1 MEATGAPARQ
11 VPSLCDP
18 PILALLGF
26 ERMAALSLNCCH
38 LSLQEPARLP
48 AGQPDTAGWL
58 RACTLLLC
66 QLPWAYL
73 PQLGA
78 DQGKAAVLVPVS
90 RLLRLAV
97 RHLAAN
103 SADSQASMTVV
114 VQVPLD
120 HLTPLRLQSSA
131 CQLD

>member
-1 MEATGAPARQ
+1 
-11 VPSLCDP
+11 
-18 PILALLGF
+18 
-26 ERMAALSLNCCH
+26 MAALPLICCH
-38 LSLQEPARLP
+38 LSLQEPTRPP

-58 RACTLLLC
+58 RACP

-97 RHLAAN
+97 THLAAN
-103 SADSQASMTVV
+103 TADSQASMTVII
-114 VQVPLD
+114 QVPLD
-120 HLTPLRLQSSA
+120 NSFPETA
-131 CQLD
+131 